1 MTIEALCTAADRTR
15 GSFYHHFQDHGAFV
29 EALMLAWKQR
39 HTLDIAEQALAEKGD
54 LRAQKLSDL
63 ANRLDHRL

>member
-29 EALMLAWKQR
+29 EA
-39 HTLDIAEQALAEKGD
+39 
-54 LRAQKLSDL
+54 
-63 ANRLDHRL
+63 